1 MNKSRDPG
9 REERRLPPLEVVD
22 PTHPLLG
29 VLDNFGEEVS
39 KRRCRDLRGTRL
51 VEVSV
56 IDVWPEVGSRG
67 SQRCV
72 DRGRIWKR
80 KSAGIWREVLGRG

>member
-1 MNKSRDPG
+1 MDKPRDPI
-9 REERRLPPLEVVD
+9 REVRRLPPFEVVD

-39 KRRCRDLRGTRL
+39 KRRCRDLRSTRL
-51 VEVSV
+51 VEVSI

-67 SQRCV
+67 SQCCV
-72 DRGRIWKR
+72 D
-80 KSAGIWREVLGRG
+80 